1 LWGSIDYYYCHNE
14 FGELVGLMDLDLD
27 LGWVGRWWWHGWRG
41 VALMFV
47 AWYCFRLGV
56 FGMVLLTPSS
66 YSATALGLLYGCQSK
81 PIFID

>member
-1 LWGSIDYYYCHNE
+1 
-14 FGELVGLMDLDLD
+14 MA
-27 LGWVGRWWWHGWRG
+27 G
-41 VALMFV
+41 VALMLV